1 MPSPIGL
8 TKGDQTAMLAWLAVM
23 CANGNF
29 SVKFKD
35 EIEAWKKNQDEKKFS
50 KKLDKQMKEEI
61 ERFINSRK

>member
-1 MPSPIGL
+1 
-8 TKGDQTAMLAWLAVM
+8 MLAWLAVM

-35 EIEAWKKNQDEKKFS
+35 EIEAWKKDQDQKTFS

-61 ERFINSRK
+61 DRFINSRK